1 MKTSSNIAAVERL
14 QQCSIKPSLQRIAIM
29 NYMMKHY
36 THPNIDE
43 VFNALYPV
51 IPTLSKTTVYST
63 LKLFAQQ
70 GAVTEINIDE
80 KNVRY
85 DGDTLPH
92 AHFKCKHCGTVYDL
106 PLKPA
111 QTDFAKRR
119 NGFVIDE
126 QQIYYKG
133 YCKKCQG

>member
-1 MKTSSNIAAVERL
+1 MKPSSNTAAVERL
-14 QQCSIKPSLQRIAIM
+14 QQCGIKPSLQRIAIM
-29 NYMMKHY
+29 DYMMKHH

-43 VFNALYPV
+43 LFNALYPV
-51 IPTLSKTTVYST
+51 IPTLSKTTVYNA

-70 GAVTEINIDE
+70 GAIMEINIDE

-85 DGDTLPH
+85 DGDTVQH
-92 AHFKCKHCGTVYDL
+92 AHFKCRHCGAVYDL
-106 PLKPA
+106 PLKPV

-133 YCKKCQG
+133 YCKECQG